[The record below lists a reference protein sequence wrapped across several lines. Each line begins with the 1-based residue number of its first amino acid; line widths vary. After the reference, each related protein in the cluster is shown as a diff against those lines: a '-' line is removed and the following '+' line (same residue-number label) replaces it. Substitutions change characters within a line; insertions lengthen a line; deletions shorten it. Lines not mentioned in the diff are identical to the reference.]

1 VLCLRPYVR
10 RQGLGRQ
17 PARHHVELRGMS
29 VQIARCAIWRS
40 RALCVIVFVGIFSR
54 WCAILRNVA
63 IDGGLEVDEEIK
75 LRRLLDRQIARPRPL
90 QNSVHVGCGSAKQ
103 VIRFL

>member
-1 VLCLRPYVR
+1 
-10 RQGLGRQ
+10 
-17 PARHHVELRGMS
+17 MS
-29 VQIARCAIWRS
+29 VQIARCAILRS

-75 LRRLLDRQIARPRPL
+75 LRRLLDR
-90 QNSVHVGCGSAKQ
+90 
-103 VIRFL
+103 